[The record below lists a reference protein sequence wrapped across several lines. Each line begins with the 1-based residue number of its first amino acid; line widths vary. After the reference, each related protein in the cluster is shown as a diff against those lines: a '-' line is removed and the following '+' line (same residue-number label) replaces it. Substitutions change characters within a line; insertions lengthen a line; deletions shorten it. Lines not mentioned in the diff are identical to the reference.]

1 MPGSPLI
8 DDSVFL
14 HTVGNIDSYPN
25 EASADAL
32 INTGGFAHLGP
43 AGELV
48 DAAGHALGPLADKL
62 LGRGLKTSKAI
73 TVGQGSGQT
82 STEIRFTD
90 ATDYQAGLEIGYE
103 AELAVTG
110 GGAGVKGAVG
120 GSLGGSLGA
129 MLSWGS
135 STSTVYRGT
144 IGSIGESTFP
154 DHVYSAGLFTY
165 VYNYGKK
172 DQPQFEVV
180 SYWVDK

>member
-1 MPGSPLI
+1 MGISTATPA
-8 DDSVFL
+8 
-14 HTVGNIDSYPN
+14 

-32 INTGGFAHLGP
+32 IKTGGLGHLGP

-48 DAAGHALGPLADKL
+48 DAAGKKLGPLAEKL

-90 ATDYQAGLEIGYE
+90 ATEYQAGLEIGFE
-103 AELAVTG
+103 TELAVTG
-110 GGAGVKGAVG
+110 GGAGPERRGGQQRRRQRRCHALLGELHVHGVIAVP
-120 GSLGGSLGA
+120 S
-129 MLSWGS
+129 
-135 STSTVYRGT
+135 
-144 IGSIGESTFP
+144 GSIGEANFA

-165 VYNYGKK
+165 IYNYGKK

-180 SYWVDK
+180 SYWVDR